1 MLTEIEDAIVDLLKS
16 KLAAGLAKI
25 EVQKGF
31 EGLPQQAIYVSTE
44 AGRFDKISQSSV
56 RHSPTV
62 WVDILFSNLS
72 DERQRRKGIYLILE
86 GCLQALLF
94 QTLGLKI
101 NPLLPEDW
109 HNTTPE
115 EWRKKGLMCFSL
127 KLSTSYTISKQDE
140 AAVDD
145 LMTIGL
151 SYYLTPGDQVADAV
165 DTVTLNDI

>member
-16 KLAAGLAKI
+16 KLTASAATIA
-25 EVQKGF
+25 VQKGF
-31 EGLPQQAIYVSTE
+31 EGLPQPAVYVSTE
-44 AGRFDKISQSSV
+44 AGRFEKISQSSV

-62 WVDILFSNLS
+62 WVDILFSNLA

-94 QTLGLKI
+94 QTLGLSI
-101 NPLLPEDW
+101 NPLQPEDW

-115 EWRKKGLMCFSL
+115 EYRKQGLMCFSL
-127 KLSTSYTISKQDE
+127 KLTTSYTISKQDD
-140 AAVDD
+140 AKALD
-145 LMTIGL
+145 LLTIGL
-151 SYYLTPGDQVADAV
+151 SYYLTPGDDEAAAV